1 MKALRRFTARRG
13 PVREIRSDQRINIV
27 GTQTEFKKSLEK
39 TDHHDIQRR
48 LSKDNSDWVIK
59 WKKNPPAAS
68 HMGGLWERQIRS
80 VRSIQSALM
89 REYDH
94 SLDDESVG
102 TLLAKVE
109 CIINSRTLTVPSS
122 DLRDLDPLTPSQ
134 LLTMKS
140 KIVMPP
146 PGNFQKADV
155 YLRRRWKRVQ
165 YLSKV
170 FWSRCRKEYIQTLQ

>member
-1 MKALRRFTARRG
+1 MKALRRFIAKRG
-13 PVREIRSDQRINIV
+13 PVREI
-27 GTQTEFKKSLEK
+27 KKALEE
-39 TDHHDIQRR
+39 TDRHDIQRR

-59 WKKNPPAAS
+59 WKKKTAAP

-80 VRSIQSALM
+80 VRSILSALM
-89 REYDH
+89 WEYDH
-94 SLDDESVG
+94 SLDDESLG
-102 TLLAKVE
+102 SLLAEVE
-109 CIINSRTLTVPSS
+109 CIINSRPLTVPSS
-122 DLRDLDPLTPSQ
+122 DPRDFDPLTPSQ

-140 KIVMPP
+140 KVVMPH
-146 PGNFQKADV
+146 PGNFQKADA